1 MTIFGVDVSEHQ
13 NGMSLTQAKRE
24 GISFAILRLC
34 DGTYRDKVFHSHL
47 KDAERA
53 GLLIATYWYLRAP
66 SEGTTIAQQVDVID
80 QQMGGRR
87 DLPVWIDV
95 ESVAGNRKLLTEA
108 DVWVAKRELEKR
120 GYHVSGIYSGAWYW
134 ENMPGGEPSMSGLGA
149 LWVSN
154 YGRNRTLPYRAAYD
168 GDGGDNHRGW
178 DYPLGNKKP
187 DILQYG
193 SNGLVA
199 GFKVDV
205 NAYRG
210 TIDQLKHLFTG
221 TRATPPAPRPER
233 ERKPMEKMLDYRRD
247 QIWQDTGYNCGPA
260 SAQTIIRAA
269 TGVLLSEATLAR
281 EMGTTT
287 RGTDW
292 IGQIKPVLDKH
303 APAGKWALAE
313 MPNDPPTTAQRD
325 QLWQRV
331 TASIDAGFG
340 VLANI
345 VAPPSNYPR
354 ASYKSRQN
362 LAYSGGT
369 VYHYLCV
376 MGYAVDDAGQ
386 RHVWLADSGFK
397 PYGSWVTFEQ
407 LSTMIPPKGYLYSTV
422 VKKKEAPMTAP
433 LTLNTPCKSHV
444 PGSKHIAPLA
454 DYIMYADAGVFAL
467 RQQVGEL
474 QKQNAEVLKQLDE
487 LRQLVANNK

>member
-1 MTIFGVDVSEHQ
+1 
-13 NGMSLTQAKRE
+13 
-24 GISFAILRLC
+24 
-34 DGTYRDKVFHSHL
+34 
-47 KDAERA
+47 
-53 GLLIATYWYLRAP
+53 
-66 SEGTTIAQQVDVID
+66 
-80 QQMGGRR
+80 
-87 DLPVWIDV
+87 
-95 ESVAGNRKLLTEA
+95 
-108 DVWVAKRELEKR
+108 
-120 GYHVSGIYSGAWYW
+120 
-134 ENMPGGEPSMSGLGA
+134 
-149 LWVSN
+149 
-154 YGRNRTLPYRAAYD
+154 
-168 GDGGDNHRGW
+168 
-178 DYPLGNKKP
+178 
-187 DILQYG
+187 
-193 SNGLVA
+193 
-199 GFKVDV
+199 
-205 NAYRG
+205 
-210 TIDQLKHLFTG
+210 
-221 TRATPPAPRPER
+221 
-233 ERKPMEKMLDYRRD
+233 MEKMLDYRRD

-269 TGVLLSEATLAR
+269 TGVLLPEATLAR

-454 DYIMYADAGVFAL
+454 DYIMYTDAGVFAL
-467 RQQVGEL
+467 RHQVGEL